1 MRHYTIINIII
12 LFFIISKI
20 SQSEEFY
27 TKLNY
32 NIQFSNFSIAE
43 VKITI
48 KNLNGNYSFDM
59 NTSSVGVLEKFYKYK
74 SHIYGYSVKDNNKII
89 PKIYS
94 VNSTYKN
101 KGMKSE
107 VRWNDT
113 KSDLIIKNIPKMDYK
128 KVRKIPKDS
137 IYNVIDPFS
146 SIVNMIQNLENNNTC
161 INEFRVFDGRRRYN
175 IQSIEIGRQ
184 FLQKDRP
191 NTFEGYVI
199 ICGLRF
205 FPIGGQRIESNW
217 RPEHDKYSDI
227 KVFFGSKNNSLLPV
241 RLEIQRWF
249 GKIITRLVI

>member
-1 MRHYTIINIII
+1 MR
-12 LFFIISKI
+12 S
-20 SQSEEFY
+20 
-27 TKLNY
+27 
-32 NIQFSNFSIAE
+32 E
-43 VKITI
+43 VK
-48 KNLNGNYSFDM
+48 
-59 NTSSVGVLEKFYKYK
+59 
-74 SHIYGYSVKDNNKII
+74 
-89 PKIYS
+89 
-94 VNSTYKN
+94 
-101 KGMKSE
+101 
-107 VRWNDT
+107 WNDT

-146 SIVNMIQNLENNNTC
+146 SIINMIQNLENNNTC

-175 IQSIEIGRQ
+175 IKSIEIGRQ

-249 GKIITRLVI
+249 GKIITRIVI